1 MSGIAAA
8 RRAARWSILGSV
20 LALVLAVPAWA
31 QSDAAQPLARYIPAE
46 GLAAF
51 VEHAGFNA
59 HPQAWKGTALYRML
73 NETSLGAMLED
84 ILSQVADQ
92 GFRAT
97 QGAPLSGKELVA
109 LLSHLLNRGFAVGY
123 LQNPQPPQPK
133 GVVVVIRGA
142 ARNAVFQR
150 VIRRIPPLNAP
161 AARQVE
167 EAGGRKVWV
176 TDDPPRTHIRWWY
189 EKDDFAL
196 SIAPGETGNPVA
208 EALDGKTPSALKHPT
223 YAKLEKLEA
232 RAQPVG
238 RLFVDLSAFP
248 PLPPRAHELGLD
260 GIKRVEA
267 RWGIQD
273 KGIVVTLGVNAPRP
287 RRGIL
292 TLFDQPPIKAGTR
305 VFTAGADDS
314 YTLMSIDPIK
324 TADAILALVRHDDP
338 NAAARIDHLAERF
351 GERSGLSLRNDLLAK
366 VGPRMALLLPAGGGG
381 GSVMSFWF
389 HPPDFVLVAEL
400 KDACDFAAKLD
411 RLIEFA
417 NRELKTAGAMVR
429 PQPGQPSRPGTEFAE
444 FRRLKAPE
452 QGYVLAV
459 PPAVLPTP
467 AGLRPTVIVEPGR
480 GLLVLAGSPAA
491 ARRARTALV
500 LNGPPSEPAWG
511 RDALV
516 FSRTDPRDS
525 LPELLVNLPSL
536 VQFIGFSATQQP
548 GPARPP
554 GSTGP
559 SGRTPF
565 RLQLDPDTI
574 PDADQLRQYLFP
586 SRFTLAA
593 NDDSIRMTAYQA
605 FPLPTPSLNVGME
618 TPVLIALLLPA
629 VQSAREAARRAQC
642 VNNIKQIMLAMHNY
656 VSANNAFPRDITDKN
671 GKPLL
676 SWRVAILPYVEQG
689 VLFNKFK
696 LDEPWD
702 SPHNKELLKYMPL
715 VYQCPSRANP
725 QPYTTT
731 YRGFAGHG
739 AMFETGRDIGIADI
753 TDGTSNTIVVV
764 EAKDA
769 VAWTKPDDLPF
780 AGQANRSLYG
790 AGSSHPG
797 GFNCGMADGSV
808 RLIKISI
815 NPTTLRALI
824 TRAGGE
830 IVGPDSY

>member
-1 MSGIAAA
+1 M
-8 RRAARWSILGSV
+8 
-20 LALVLAVPAWA
+20 
-31 QSDAAQPLARYIPAE
+31 
-46 GLAAF
+46 
-51 VEHAGFNA
+51 
-59 HPQAWKGTALYRML
+59 
-73 NETSLGAMLED
+73 
-84 ILSQVADQ
+84 
-92 GFRAT
+92 
-97 QGAPLSGKELVA
+97 
-109 LLSHLLNRGFAVGY
+109 
-123 LQNPQPPQPK
+123 
-133 GVVVVIRGA
+133 
-142 ARNAVFQR
+142 
-150 VIRRIPPLNAP
+150 
-161 AARQVE
+161 
-167 EAGGRKVWV
+167 
-176 TDDPPRTHIRWWY
+176 
-189 EKDDFAL
+189 
-196 SIAPGETGNPVA
+196 
-208 EALDGKTPSALKHPT
+208 
-223 YAKLEKLEA
+223 
-232 RAQPVG
+232 
-238 RLFVDLSAFP
+238 DLSAFP

-260 GIKRVEA
+260 GIERVEG

-292 TLFDQPPIKAGTR
+292 TLFDQPPIKAGTS
-305 VFTAGADDS
+305 VVAAGADEG

-324 TADAILALVRHDDP
+324 TADAILALVRHDNPD
-338 NAAARIDHLAERF
+338 AAARIDHLAERF

-381 GSVMSFWF
+381 GSVISFWF
-389 HPPDFVLVAEL
+389 RPPDFVLLAEV
-400 KDACDFAAKLD
+400 KDPRDFAAKLD

-467 AGLRPTVIVEPGR
+467 AGLRPTVIVEPDR

-491 ARRARTALV
+491 ARRARAALV
-500 LNGPPSEPAWG
+500 LNGPPAEPAWG

-554 GSTGP
+554 GLTGP
-559 SGRTPF
+559 SRQTPF

-605 FPLPTPSLNVGME
+605 FPIPTPSLNVGME

-656 VSANNAFPRDITDKN
+656 HIRQQCLSPRHH
-671 GKPLL
+671 
-676 SWRVAILPYVEQG
+676 RQERQAAA
-689 VLFNKFK
+689 
-696 LDEPWD
+696 
-702 SPHNKELLKYMPL
+702 EL
-715 VYQCPSRANP
+715 A
-725 QPYTTT
+725 
-731 YRGFAGHG
+731 
-739 AMFETGRDIGIADI
+739 GRDLALCGA
-753 TDGTSNTIVVV
+753 TRT
-764 EAKDA
+764 
-769 VAWTKPDDLPF
+769 LPQV
-780 AGQANRSLYG
+780 QAR
-790 AGSSHPG
+790 
-797 GFNCGMADGSV
+797 
-808 RLIKISI
+808 
-815 NPTTLRALI
+815 RAL
-824 TRAGGE
+824 GQ
-830 IVGPDSY
+830 PP